1 MDNHQ
6 LDWLISMRSGCSR
19 GKVDMKHHHGRR
31 SAMDRS
37 TRLFSVP
44 GWSSPPKA
52 VPELQ
57 IVWNPNPATW
67 RLGYPYEI
75 SRVSTKMGTTLS
87 TTPPR
92 EGVGYIY
99 IYIIVYLIIYIC
111 IIYTCVGV
119 YVCMYVYIYI
129 HILLAF
135 MKTWR
140 LPMQMMGIYGNT
152 AIWSWSYSQ
161 QLDRCCLILP
171 N

>member
-1 MDNHQ
+1 MFTRKSGYEASPWTEVSHGQIHQ
-6 LDWLISMRSGCSR
+6 
-19 GKVDMKHHHGRR
+19 
-31 SAMDRS
+31 A
-37 TRLFSVP
+37 FSVP

-99 IYIIVYLIIYIC
+99 IIVYLIIYIC

-119 YVCMYVYIYI
+119 CVCMYVCMCIYIYI
-129 HILLAF
+129 SCWLS
-135 MKTWR
+135 WR
-140 LPMQMMGIYGNT
+140 HEGCPCRWWEYMGIQPFGVGPIASNWT
-152 AIWSWSYSQ
+152 DVAWFCQIKVAI
-161 QLDRCCLILP
+161 LDAYLLRTGL
-171 N
+171 